1 MIDLGTDA
9 VAAIFFTAGLTTV
22 IAALLGLAA
31 GAAGAA
37 AVATV
42 AAGFVA
48 ATGLAGLTVTIRVV
62 LMTALM
68 PLNVAFAA
76 AVAL

>member
-1 MIDLGTDA
+1 VIDLGTDA

-22 IAALLGLAA
+22 IAALLGL
-31 GAAGAA
+31 AAGAA

>member
-1 MIDLGTDA
+1 MIDLGADA

-22 IAALLGLAA
+22 IAAVLGL
-31 GAAGAA
+31 AAGAA

>member
-22 IAALLGLAA
+22 IAALLGL
-31 GAAGAA
+31 AAGAA

>member
-1 MIDLGTDA
+1 VIDVGTDA

-22 IAALLGLAA
+22 IAALLGL
-31 GAAGAA
+31 AAGAA